1 MTRVVEGQDIRM
13 LQTRQDPNFLYESQF
28 ALLGAWIRVQNL
40 HCHLAVVPGVICEI
54 DRGERAL
61 ADLSPDFVSSGESS
75 PERADRVV
83 GRERARHA
91 VSSLISPF

>member
-13 LQTRQDPNFLYESQF
+13 LQTRQHPNFAYKSQF
-28 ALLGAWIRVQNL
+28 ACVGARIGVQNL
-40 HCHLAVVPGVICEI
+40 ECHLAVVPCVSREI
-54 DRGERAL
+54 DGGERAPS
-61 ADLSPDFVSSGESS
+61 DLSPDFIPPGEGS

-83 GRERARHA
+83 GRKRARHA